1 MPRPALL
8 FREKAERHLL
18 EQNEE
23 CLSGEDL
30 YLFYTSEETD
40 EFD

>member
-1 MPRPALL
+1 MEQQAALL
-8 FREKAERHLL
+8 RDKAERHLL
-18 EQNEE
+18 ERSEE
-23 CLSGEDL
+23 FLAGEDL